1 MFPRTSCYVQAI
13 DVERLRLIRQA
24 RLAAVAATAAVTVLV
39 FAAISAHATEGG
51 LQDSQPYHAC
61 AVVLGLSPS
70 ETDYDACAESLSR
83 SLSAA
88 HEAQAVERNRRACA
102 EKGLSVG
109 TSAFDVCV
117 VNAEQSPRASSH
129 TSSTTH

>member
-39 FAAISAHATEGG
+39 FAISAHATEGG
-51 LQDSQPYHAC
+51 SQDSQPHHAC
-61 AVVLGLSPS
+61 TVILGLSPS
-70 ETDYDACAESLSR
+70 ETDYDACVESLSR
-83 SLSAA
+83 SLSAV
-88 HEAQAVERNRRACA
+88 HEAQAVKRNRRACA

-109 TSAFDVCV
+109 TIAFDVCV
-117 VNAEQSPRASSH
+117 VDAEQSPRPSNH
-129 TSSTTH
+129 TSFTTH